1 MTTRLRAAALGV
13 AVLLAATACGS
24 AGDSGSGADAQAT
37 ASPTQTTQT
46 TQTTTGAGTD
56 AASAAHNDQ
65 DVAFATGMIPHHGQA
80 IEMADMALA
89 SAQSG
94 EVKTLAQQIKD
105 AQDPEIQT
113 MSSWLQEWGQP
124 VPDPTAA
131 AEGEGH
137 MGHGSMDGI
146 MSQQQMSELHQAQGD
161 AFDRMWL
168 QMMIEHHQGAVTM
181 SQQEID
187 SGENPA
193 AVALAEQ
200 IISGQQAEIQH
211 MQQLLK

>member
-1 MTTRLRAAALGV
+1 MSKRLRAVALGA

-24 AGDSGSGADAQAT
+24 SGEGGSGAGAEGQAT
-37 ASPTQTTQT
+37 ASPTTPTADQ
-46 TQTTTGAGTD
+46 TGAGTE

-137 MGHGSMDGI
+137 MGHGSMDGM
-146 MSQQQMSELHQAQGD
+146 MSQQQMTELHQAQGES
-161 AFDRMWL
+161 FDRMWL

-193 AVALAEQ
+193 AVQLAEQ

>member
-1 MTTRLRAAALGV
+1 MTRRMSAASLGV
-13 AVLLAATACGS
+13 AVLLAVTACGS
-24 AGDSGSGADAQAT
+24 SGGGGSAATTDAQTTPPATT
-37 ASPTQTTQT
+37 ASAPA
-46 TQTTTGAGTD
+46 GATD
-56 AASAAHNDQ
+56 TASAAHNDQ

-94 EVKTLAQQIKD
+94 EVKTLAKQIKD

-124 VPDPTAA
+124 VPAPTAA

-137 MGHGSMDGI
+137 MGHGSMDGM
-146 MSQQQMSELHQAQGD
+146 MSQQQMTQLHQAQGD

-181 SQQEID
+181 SQQEIA

-193 AVALAEQ
+193 AIQLAEQ

-211 MQQLLK
+211 MHQLLK

>member
-1 MTTRLRAAALGV
+1 MTTRLRAAAALGV
-13 AVLLAATACGS
+13 VLLATTACGS

-37 ASPTQTTQT
+37 ASPTTTQT
-46 TQTTTGAGTD
+46 AAQTATGGGTE

-80 IEMADMALA
+80 IQMADMALA

-124 VPDPTAA
+124 VPAPTAA

-137 MGHGSMDGI
+137 MGHGSMDGM
-146 MSQQQMSELHQAQGD
+146 MSQQQMTQLHQAQGD

>member
-1 MTTRLRAAALGV
+1 MSKRLRAVALGA

-24 AGDSGSGADAQAT
+24 SGEGGSGAGAEGQAT
-37 ASPTQTTQT
+37 ASPTTPTADQ
-46 TQTTTGAGTD
+46 TGAGAE

-89 SAQSG
+89 SAQST

-113 MSSWLQEWGQP
+113 MSGWLQEWGQP
-124 VPDPTAA
+124 VPAPTAA

-137 MGHGSMDGI
+137 MGHGSMDGM
-146 MSQQQMSELHQAQGD
+146 MSQQQMTELHQAQGES
-161 AFDRMWL
+161 FDRMWL

-193 AVALAEQ
+193 AVQLAEQ